1 MCFIYVSWSGES
13 KYILNFFI
21 FNFKLFT
28 YVNWSVVY
36 FSVDIFFYPTLET
49 SNLEVNVMHE
59 HVPTVLDL
67 GQLLCFK
74 WSNSYC
80 FIRLSVLYRYLRQN
94 KDNLV
99 FQINGKHEESTEN

>member
-1 MCFIYVSWSGES
+1 MSVGVGSPNIY
-13 KYILNFFI
+13 FFF

-36 FSVDIFFYPTLET
+36 FSVDIIFYPTLET

-80 FIRLSVLYRYLRQN
+80 FTCIKLKVLYLRQN